1 MDNIFGK
8 NFIDGYVPDI
18 LELLS
23 NLSSDEVFTPPKI
36 VNQIL
41 DTLPSK
47 IWNDKSL
54 KFLDPGCKSGVFLR
68 EISKRLMKGL
78 VKDFPEEGERRYH
91 IFKNMLYGNAITQL
105 TSLISRRT
113 LYYTKEP
120 NQKDYSVVQFKDND
134 GNIKYKQTDHLY
146 ENKKKCVYCNASL
159 EEYDRA
165 KKGRETHAYDFI
177 HKNEIFKNMKFDVII
192 GNPPYQLGDGG
203 FGASASPIYQKFIDQ
218 AKKMGARYVAMIV
231 PARWYSGGKGLDE
244 FRDEMMKDKR
254 MKILVDYPDASEC
267 FPGVEIKGGV
277 CYFLWDSEYNGKC
290 KISRYFNGEIIST
303 DERSLDE
310 FPTFVRFNEAVP
322 ILRKVEKKNLGNIV
336 NQISSR
342 KPFGFATNFEE
353 FSQKETSN
361 SVFIYANKKQGWVKR
376 TKVKVNE
383 DLINKFKI
391 LIPKA
396 GEGTPNFP
404 NNIIGKPILT
414 KKNSVCTET
423 YIILGSYDK
432 ITDAEKFLSYVK
444 TKLFRML
451 LYLKK
456 PTQDNPKNTFSY
468 VPNLKMDKEW
478 NDKKLNEYFDLTGD
492 EIKFI
497 DDHIKEMK

>member
-1 MDNIFGK
+1 
-8 NFIDGYVPDI
+8 
-18 LELLS
+18 
-23 NLSSDEVFTPPKI
+23 
-36 VNQIL
+36 
-41 DTLPSK
+41 
-47 IWNDKSL
+47 
-54 KFLDPGCKSGVFLR
+54 
-68 EISKRLMKGL
+68 
-78 VKDFPEEGERRYH
+78 
-91 IFKNMLYGNAITQL
+91 
-105 TSLISRRT
+105 
-113 LYYTKEP
+113 
-120 NQKDYSVVQFKDND
+120 
-134 GNIKYKQTDHLY
+134 
-146 ENKKKCVYCNASL
+146 
-159 EEYDRA
+159 
-165 KKGRETHAYDFI
+165 
-177 HKNEIFKNMKFDVII
+177 MKFDVII

-353 FSQKETSN
+353 FSEKETSN

-432 ITDAEKFLSYVK
+432 IADAEKFLSYVK

-456 PTQDNPKNTFSY
+456 PTQDNPKNTFYY
-468 VPNLKMDKEW
+468 VPNLKIDKEW